1 MDARTSGSTS
11 SRLYICDARSFD
23 RAALSVLLESEQMP
37 VARSTTRIADLV
49 QELAARPNPMVLIGS
64 RIVREQGSD
73 AVDELHAANR
83 HAIVILVGVDVETLP
98 TRARQAHADG
108 YLLRDDTLAARLKQS
123 LAI

>member
-23 RAALSVLLESEQMP
+23 RAALSVLLESEQVP
-37 VARSTTRIADLV
+37 VARIADLV
-49 QELAARPNPMVLIGS
+49 QELAARPDPVVLIGS